1 MDNFQIETAQNTS
14 IQQNVAGVGDRIL
27 AFLVDTF
34 LMLIYAIFSG
44 LIMAGLDVDKGGK
57 FMYYFVIGLPIFLY
71 YLIWET
77 FWNGQTPGK
86 AALQLRVVKMDGS
99 RPVFSNYLIR
109 WLLRLIDISLT
120 SGGVALVTIL
130 LNGKGQRLGD
140 LAAGTTVISEKKK
153 ISLLHPLAVDIPE
166 NYKPKYPQ
174 VSILSDLDMQQIKN
188 LYQEAKYS
196 GQHHII
202 LSLAEKIANLLE
214 VKFEE
219 RPMEFVKRVI
229 ADYNFY
235 TQR

>member
-1 MDNFQIETAQNTS
+1 MDNFQIETAQNTT
-14 IQQNVAGVGDRIL
+14 IQQNVAGVGERIL
-27 AFLVDTF
+27 AFLVDGF
-34 LMLIYAIFSG
+34 LIVLYAIFSG

-57 FMYYFVIGLPIFLY
+57 FMYYLVIGLPVFLY
-71 YLIWET
+71 YLLWET

-86 AALQLRVVKMDGS
+86 AALQLRVVKLDGS

-109 WLLRLIDISLT
+109 WLLRLIDISIT

-140 LAAGTTVISEKKK
+140 LAAGTTVISEKRK
-153 ISLLHPLAVDIPE
+153 ISLLHTLAVDIPE

-188 LYQEAKYS
+188 LYQEARNS
-196 GQHHII
+196 GQHHVI
-202 LSLAEKIANLLE
+202 LSLAEKISNLLE
-214 VKFEE
+214 IKFEE
-219 RPMEFVKRVI
+219 RPMDFVQRVI

-235 TQR
+235 TQQ